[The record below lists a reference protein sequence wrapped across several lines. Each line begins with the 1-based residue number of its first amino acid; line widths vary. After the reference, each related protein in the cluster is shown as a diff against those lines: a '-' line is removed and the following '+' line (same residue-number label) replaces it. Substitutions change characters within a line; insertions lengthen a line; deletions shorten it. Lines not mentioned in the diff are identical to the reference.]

1 MRVIE
6 AELDMIPFKVFEA
19 EHGLNGRVQQFFTS
33 KVHEYAGPYTPMQT
47 GTFMGNVTEGEDY
60 ILYKSPFSSYLW
72 EGKKMVDPK
81 YKVGAFPI
89 RDGKISFTPETGK
102 IQGFVSRKGV
112 LKELT
117 DIDLNYTGAPMRGPF
132 WINRMWADKSDEI
145 IETVQ
150 KFIESCGKNE

>member
-6 AELDMIPFKVFEA
+6 AELEMVPFKVFEA
-19 EHGLNGRVQQFFTS
+19 NHGFNGRAQQFFTS

-47 GTFMGNVTEGEDY
+47 GMFMKNVKEGENY
-60 ILYKSPFSSYLW
+60 ILYKSPFANYLW
-72 EGKKMVDPK
+72 NGKKFVDPK
-81 YKVGAFPI
+81 YKIGAFFKP
-89 RDGKISFTPETGK
+89 SY
-102 IQGFVSRKGV
+102 GFWSRPDI
-112 LKELT
+112 LKEAT